1 MVCERTGDNSM
12 CRLVCRKDTQCW
24 QTVSQ
29 NDAFLNLR
37 KKEKEMKEGIEEEKE
52 KVQTD
57 RQAQFFVSVWALVMR
72 PGKSGGGATAGW
84 SHRPHQCPF
93 PLSLLPTHIV
103 WFMPRQMAT
112 WELAPIRCPAMLA
125 DCHHR
130 RTFPLGSLLLN
141 WFDIDCQL
149 FCKCGPS
156 LFSSSLMPTPLQ
168 SYYYSFYY

>member
-57 RQAQFFVSVWALVMR
+57 RQAQFFVSV
-72 PGKSGGGATAGW
+72 
-84 SHRPHQCPF
+84 
-93 PLSLLPTHIV
+93 
-103 WFMPRQMAT
+103 
-112 WELAPIRCPAMLA
+112 
-125 DCHHR
+125 
-130 RTFPLGSLLLN
+130 
-141 WFDIDCQL
+141 
-149 FCKCGPS
+149 
-156 LFSSSLMPTPLQ
+156 
-168 SYYYSFYY
+168 